1 MKRTHTLNA
10 KRWAALAAAVL
21 LALSLILSGLF
32 VSTHLH
38 HDCAGEDCD
47 VCHMIANCAQ
57 ILKLA
62 GLIVLMQLAG
72 ALWASYRSYRATEI
86 RPRVLDTLV
95 SLKVKL
101 TD

>member
-1 MKRTHTLNA
+1 MKRTQPLNA
-10 KRWAALAAAVL
+10 KRWAALAAAIL
-21 LALSLILSGLF
+21 LALSLVLSGLF

-62 GLIVLMQLAG
+62 GLIVLVLLAN
-72 ALWASYRSYRATEI
+72 ALCASYRSYRAAAI
-86 RPRVLDTLV
+86 RPRVWDTLV